1 MCWGENTVIAKNLND
16 KLGRSVQFGKIPAC
30 KLGGEGVEVR
40 YEGRAAVWREHL
52 SQVRVVVDY
61 NKQYME
67 CLWLYICLRS
77 RPGSPNVVRPSVS

>member
-40 YEGRAAVWREHL
+40 NEGRAAVWREHL
-52 SQVRVVVDY
+52 SQVRAVADY
-61 NKQYME
+61 NKQYLG
-67 CLWLYICLRS
+67 CLWLYILM
-77 RPGSPNVVRPSVS
+77 